1 MKEKYDLAVI
11 GAGPGGYFA
20 ALRAVEL
27 NAQVALIEK
36 GDFGGTCLN
45 LGCIPTKTLYQAS
58 QDFLTY
64 LEYVRLLNNP
74 ATIDSNL
81 YRKAFDQALKEKD
94 KVISALRKQLEGLVS
109 CSPISVYR
117 GSAHLDTR
125 NKITVDGHLSIFA
138 NTILL
143 ATGSNP
149 IMPASFDLDRTKIM
163 TSNEITDVKELPKS
177 ILIIGG
183 GYIGC
188 EYATIFASYGVTV
201 TLVEALGNILSTED
215 DDVVNEVL
223 RSFKTKGIQVHLSTS
238 LESVQIKGEKVHSHL
253 SNAQGLE
260 TDLVLM
266 AIGRSPNVR
275 GLGLDSLGVKLNEKG
290 SIEVDEMLQ
299 TTRSDIYAIGDVIDR
314 ELRLAHVSEKEGLS
328 GIDAI
333 LKDTQYESVNYAV
346 TPTAIFVEPE
356 VASVG
361 MREFQLKG
369 TNKNYVIG
377 KSSYEHNAMA
387 QCSGHTTGFVKLIVD
402 KTSHKLLGAS
412 IVGNHASDLI
422 GIVATAMN
430 TEATIETLFNSLW
443 FHPSRPESIKA
454 AAGVALK
461 KLNR

>member
-20 ALRAVEL
+20 ALKAAEF
-27 NAQVALIEK
+27 NARVALIEK

-64 LEYVRLLNNP
+64 LEYARLLNNP
-74 ATIDSNL
+74 AIIDSNH
-81 YRKAFDQALKEKD
+81 YRQAFDHALKEKD
-94 KVISALRKQLEGLVS
+94 RVISALRKQLEGLVS

-117 GSAHLDTR
+117 GSAHL
-125 NKITVDGHLSIFA
+125 NSQNEILVDNSERIFA

-143 ATGSNP
+143 ATGSVP
-149 IMPASFDLDRTKIM
+149 ILPSALDLDRTKIM
-163 TSNEITDVKELPKS
+163 TSNEIINIKMLPGS
-177 ILIIGG
+177 ILIVGG

-188 EYATIFASYGVTV
+188 EYATIFANYGVKV
-201 TLVEALGNILSTED
+201 TLVEALPEILNTED
-215 DDVVNEVL
+215 DDVVSEVL
-223 RSFKTKGIQVHLSTS
+223 KSLKTKGIQVYLGTR
-238 LESVQIKGEKVHSHL
+238 LETVHIKGGKVHSHL
-253 SNAQGLE
+253 SNDQSLE

-266 AIGRSPNVR
+266 AIGRNPNVED
-275 GLGLDSLGVKLNEKG
+275 LGLDTLGVKLNEKG
-290 SIEVDEMLQ
+290 SIEVDEMLR

-314 ELRLAHVSEKEGLS
+314 KLRLAHVSEKEGLS

-333 LKDTQYESVNYAV
+333 LRETQYESVNYAV

-361 MREFQLKG
+361 MREFQLKD

-377 KSSYEHNAMA
+377 KSSYENNAMA

-412 IVGNHASDLI
+412 IVGNHASDSI
-422 GIVATAMN
+422 GIAATAMN
-430 TEATIETLFNSLW
+430 TEATIETLSGSLW

-454 AAGVALK
+454 AAGLALK